1 MLSAAFSEKLE
12 PFHIA
17 VNACHPGDV
26 NSTLSNDLGFG
37 GH

>member
-17 VNACHPGDV
+17 VNACHPGDGQF
-26 NSTLSNDLGFG
+26 DIK
-37 GH
+37 